1 MHFEYF
7 LSIIIIILIL
17 LWLRKKI
24 KKYKSI
30 YNINGFDGIYLYF
43 INKNFKKS
51 GLSNFIDKKKYSLG
65 KEISKISRNKI
76 LYGPYAGTKILS
88 SYGWS
93 NTDFSSKYLGT
104 YESHIQNKIISLVK
118 KKKFSY
124 IIDLGAAEGYHI
136 ISLLKKKSL
145 IKELHVS

>member
-51 GLSNFIDKKKYSLG
+51 GLSNFIDKKYSLG
-65 KEISKISRNKI
+65 KEISRFHKIK
-76 LYGPYAGTKILS
+76 PCMV
-88 SYGWS
+88 
-93 NTDFSSKYLGT
+93 
-104 YESHIQNKIISLVK
+104 HMLVQ
-118 KKKFSY
+118 KF
-124 IIDLGAAEGYHI
+124 
-136 ISLLKKKSL
+136 
-145 IKELHVS
+145 